1 MKTRNLVAV
10 LVAAAFL
17 PTLAHAGDNTDPIR
31 ASFDRAIY
39 AGYFVESAPAAAAD
53 LLDAY
58 VSPVVIKKQA
68 DVTGPQDVWSGAPYY
83 YVGIELA
90 DTTGPQDA
98 WSGAAYSFADTSS
111 GLLNAYV
118 ASPAISLEL
127 AEAIGPQDVW
137 SGAPYAYAG
146 VELTAAV
153 DPQDVWSGTAS
164 FTEVKLADAANLL
177 EAYAG

>member
-1 MKTRNLVAV
+1 MKTRNLIAT
-10 LVAAAFL
+10 LVAAALL
-17 PTLAHAGDNTDPIR
+17 PTLAHAGDNTD
-31 ASFDRAIY
+31 ATRAIY

-58 VSPVVIKKQA
+58 VSPVVSKKQA

-90 DTTGPQDA
+90 DTAGPQDA